1 MTRDGTRT
9 TLLETTGEF
18 VQGGAMTESPYWN
31 PRHETMP
38 RPEIEALQVRK
49 LRNLLEWAEAQV
61 PYHSKRLHD
70 AGVTAESIE
79 SLDDLRRIPF
89 MTREEWMQGQL
100 DQPPYGPILA
110 APEEAAIRYH
120 LTSGTTGKTPIRVLD
135 SMKDWEWIA
144 EMWCYGF
151 WGFGVR
157 PADVVF
163 FAFSYG
169 TFVGFWGA
177 HYACEKLGCL
187 VLPGGNMT
195 TDARV
200 KQIFDMGA
208 TVVCSTPTYA
218 LRMAQEAHAMGI
230 DLANGPVKRLIL
242 SGEPAGSIPATKKLI
257 EEQWGAKAGD
267 TAGMT
272 ELGTI
277 MMFECSDQ
285 PGGAHI
291 IEDHY
296 IEEVID
302 PETDEPVGYGEQGER
317 VVTSFGR
324 GFIPVIRYRTRD
336 LVLKVPGSTCKCG
349 RTFDIYD
356 GGIRGRVDD
365 MKLVRG
371 TNVYPRAVEAIV
383 REYESIDEFQIH
395 LYTAEGI
402 RDEIEVLIEIPDGS
416 VDGAALCA
424 ELSKSLAGAHEGL
437 RFGVRTVALES
448 LPRFELKAKR
458 LVDERE
464 IAGGSGERKQA

>member
-1 MTRDGTRT
+1 MRD
-9 TLLETTGEF
+9 
-18 VQGGAMTESPYWN
+18 SPYWN
-31 PRHETMP
+31 PRHETLP
-38 RPEIEALQVRK
+38 REELEALQLRK
-49 LRNLLEWAEAQV
+49 LRSLVEWADAQV
-61 PYHSKRLHD
+61 PFHSKRLRD
-70 AGVTAESIE
+70 AGVTSDSIA

-89 MTREEWMQGQL
+89 MTRDEWMQGQL
-100 DQPPYGPILA
+100 EHPPYGPILA

-120 LTSGTTGKTPIRVLD
+120 MTSGTTGRTPIRVLD
-135 SMKDWEWIA
+135 SLKDWEWIA
-144 EMWCYGF
+144 EMWCYGL

-157 PADVVF
+157 PADTVF
-163 FAFSYG
+163 VAFGYS
-169 TFVGFWGA
+169 TFIGFWGL
-177 HYACEKLGCL
+177 HYACEKMGCL
-187 VLPGGNMT
+187 TLPGGALT
-195 TDARV
+195 TDQRV
-200 KQIFDMGA
+200 KQIVDMGA

-218 LRMAQEAHAMGI
+218 LRMAQEAKALGI
-230 DLANGPVKRLIL
+230 DLPKASVQRLIL

-277 MMFECSDQ
+277 MIFECDHQ
-285 PGGAHI
+285 PGGTHI

-296 IEEVID
+296 IEEVVD
-302 PETDEPVGYGEQGER
+302 PETDEPVPYGEMGER

-336 LVLKVPGSTCKCG
+336 FVVKVPHDRCDCG

-383 REYESIDEFQIH
+383 REHEEIDEFQIH
-395 LYTAEGI
+395 LYTEEGI
-402 RDEIEVLIEIPDGS
+402 RDEIEVLVEIPDAKSDRERILG
-416 VDGAALCA
+416 
-424 ELSKSLAGAHEGL
+424 ELQQSLASAHEGL
-437 RFGVRTVALES
+437 RFGVKQVETGT

-458 LVDERE
+458 INDERIVIGTE
-464 IAGGSGERKQA
+464 GERRQ

>member
-1 MTRDGTRT
+1 MPTDLVGAPMTDT
-9 TLLETTGEF
+9 
-18 VQGGAMTESPYWN
+18 PYWN

-38 RPEIEALQVRK
+38 REQLEALQVRR
-49 LRNLLEWAEAQV
+49 LRALVEWADARV
-61 PYHSKRLHD
+61 PWQSKRLRD
-70 AGVTAESIE
+70 AGVTADSIKTLE
-79 SLDDLRRIPF
+79 DLRRIPLLS
-89 MTREEWMQGQL
+89 RDEWMGAQL
-100 DQPPYGPILA
+100 ESPPFGAILA

-120 LTSGTTGKTPIRVLD
+120 MTSGTTGRTPIRVLD
-135 SMKDWEWIA
+135 SLKDWEWIA

-157 PADVVF
+157 PRDRVF
-163 FAFSYG
+163 IAFGYA
-169 TFVGFWGA
+169 TFIGFWGA
-177 HYACEKLGCL
+177 HYACEKMGCL
-187 VLPGGNMT
+187 VLPGGAMT
-195 TDARV
+195 TDVRV
-200 KQIFDMGA
+200 RTIVEMGA

-218 LRMAQEAHAMGI
+218 LRMAQEARSLGI
-230 DLANGPVKRLIL
+230 DLASSSVERLIL

-257 EEQWGAKAGD
+257 EEQWGAKAAD

-277 MMFECSDQ
+277 MVFECSEQ
-285 PGGAHI
+285 PGGTHI

-296 IEEVID
+296 IEEVVD
-302 PETDEPVGYGEQGER
+302 PDTDEPVPYGEMGER

-324 GFIPVIRYRTRD
+324 GFIPVLRYRTRD
-336 LVLKVPGSTCKCG
+336 YVVKVPANTCSCG

-383 REYESIDEFQIH
+383 REFPEIDEFQIH

-402 RDEIEVLIEIPDGS
+402 RDEIEVLVEIPGS
-416 VDGAALCA
+416 DEEADADRIVND
-424 ELSKSLAGAHEGL
+424 LSRSLAQAHEGL
-437 RFGVRTVALES
+437 RFGVRRAESGS

-458 LVDERE
+458 LLDERIVIGTE
-464 IAGGSGERKQA
+464 GERRQA